1 MILIRFNFLQVFPPA
16 TTFVFATSFRG
27 FSPTRPTERERGR
40 VGEILGNEVV
50 VFALLFKKK
59 KNALLFLFTAHLP
72 SRQTETANLVPRVLS
87 YPPYPLSLS
96 LSLSLSLR
104 SVGRREPWERGCEI
118 ACVAGVERG
127 RGRG

>member
-50 VFALLFKKK
+50 VFALLLKKK
-59 KNALLFLFTAHLP
+59 TLCFFSSLLICPLARP
-72 SRQTETANLVPRVLS
+72 K
-87 YPPYPLSLS
+87 PPTSFPGFSPTRPTLLSLS
-96 LSLSLSLR
+96 LSLSR
-104 SVGRREPWERGCEI
+104 SVGWVGENPGNE
-118 ACVAGVERG
+118 VVK
-127 RGRG
+127 